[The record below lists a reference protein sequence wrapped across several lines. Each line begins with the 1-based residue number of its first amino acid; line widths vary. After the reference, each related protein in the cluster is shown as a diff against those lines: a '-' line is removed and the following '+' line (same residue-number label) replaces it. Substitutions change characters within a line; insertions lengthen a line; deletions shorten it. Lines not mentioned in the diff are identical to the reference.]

1 MVNKELF
8 GKLAEM
14 MRANDVEAVVVA
26 PGNDLRF
33 LLGGSVLL
41 CERFQG
47 LFIKSDASAFYYCNA
62 LYVDEISDL
71 LGDVPVYGWHDSDG
85 FEDGA
90 KKLFE
95 KYGLVGKKIAFNGNV
110 RAFNLIKLMEAVDF
124 TPVNGKDY
132 LELVRIIK
140 TPEEME
146 NLREASRIADLA
158 FEGVLKFI
166 KPGVTEKEIE
176 DEIKRICHENGGENA
191 GGIVAVDEH
200 AALPHY
206 FGNTGV
212 VKDHSLVLM
221 DYGCTYKGMWSDTTR
236 TVSVGK
242 ATEREKYIY
251 DLVLKANLAGEAADV
266 NGAWIPDCDAAARK
280 VIEDAGL
287 GKYFNHRLGHGIG
300 YAGHEAPYIHGDY
313 KMHLGPGM
321 AFSCEPGIYIKDEIG
336 VRIED
341 LVLINE
347 KGETE
352 ILNKTTKELIEL
364 PVE

>member
-47 LFIKSDASAFYYCNA
+47 LFIKNDATAFYYCNA

-140 TPEEME
+140 TPEEMD

-191 GGIVAVDEH
+191 GGIVPTTSETRAWSKSTPWSSWTT
-200 AALPHY
+200 AAPTRECGQTLP
-206 FGNTGV
+206 GP
-212 VKDHSLVLM
+212 SLLARPPKERSTSM
-221 DYGCTYKGMWSDTTR
+221 TWSSRQT
-236 TVSVGK
+236 SP
-242 ATEREKYIY
+242 ERP
-251 DLVLKANLAGEAADV
+251 L
-266 NGAWIPDCDAAARK
+266 
-280 VIEDAGL
+280 
-287 GKYFNHRLGHGIG
+287 
-300 YAGHEAPYIHGDY
+300 
-313 KMHLGPGM
+313 
-321 AFSCEPGIYIKDEIG
+321 
-336 VRIED
+336 
-341 LVLINE
+341 
-347 KGETE
+347 T
-352 ILNKTTKELIEL
+352 
-364 PVE
+364 